1 MSVSL
6 LLSRVVTT
14 VGSLTV
20 LEQVMERTELQVGP
34 HPLDFLPPVLTVE
47 ALCKDAALGEQSD
60 AEAIFLV
67 HMIESH

>member
-1 MSVSL
+1 
-6 LLSRVVTT
+6 
-14 VGSLTV
+14 
-20 LEQVMERTELQVGP
+20 MERTELQVGP